1 MIQCHAEVLIWVPK
15 AIEPHQ
21 CGTACKLN
29 KSISEELNLST
40 VVSDYFLFPF
50 QAWDISKLG
59 SLSSLRVN
67 ILRIFSLAWLIS
79 NVELSLGLN
88 ELE

>member
-1 MIQCHAEVLIWVPK
+1 MIQCHAEVLIWAPK

-21 CGTACKLN
+21 RGTVCKLN

-50 QAWDISKLG
+50 HAWDISKLG
-59 SLSSLRVN
+59 SLSTLRVN

-88 ELE
+88 DLE